1 MTVAEIKSFLA
12 AHGLAPNRALGQ
24 NFLAD
29 EAVASA
35 IGMDRSTFYR
45 KLKDGGEK
53 FTIGEIHGIVSAVPL
68 SREEAIDIFF
78 TQ

>member
-35 IGMDRSTFYR
+35 IAEASGAAEFPVLELS
-45 KLKDGGEK
+45 L
-53 FTIGEIHGIVSAVPL
+53 IHI
-68 SREEAIDIFF
+68 
-78 TQ
+78 